1 MKTKI
6 IKYTFLLLVMVI
18 TSCTKDFEEINTDPN
33 RPKSVPTVNLISTA
47 QKSLMDDMMDEWFSG
62 RQGLLWS
69 QYWAQ
74 RNYTSEDRFS
84 IRQNTNNTYWR
95 LIYTDMMDL
104 EQIIKLASDTIESK
118 VIDTYYGD
126 AKGQI
131 AAANTLKAYVFQ
143 LLASTYGDIPYEQA
157 FQAAD
162 NPTPAYSTQKAIF
175 LDLFAK
181 LKAAADYLPTVEGQV
196 FTSGDLMYDGDAML
210 WAKFANSL
218 RLKIAIRLSKVTDP
232 ELVAARNTAIAEA
245 MDGAFTSN
253 DDNASVTYLGDGQSN
268 APMYDGFYTSRR
280 NDMTVTAQF
289 VDLLKGINDTLNNK
303 TNPFLGLTDPR
314 LPIWV
319 PKAKGVYRGMPYGI
333 EDKYASQ
340 LRAYAANLYNAVNIV
355 LTGDFTVVLMD
366 YAEVCFIKSELAG
379 WDQAHYE
386 AGVTA
391 SLEYWGA
398 DADASAAY
406 LAALPAA
413 NMENVMTQKYIALYM
428 NGYEAWAEWRR
439 TGFPKSI
446 VQVGELTGPTVDG
459 TPVEFTAIAGTAIP
473 RRLTYPV
480 QEFTI
485 NKANADAAAAAI
497 GGDEFSTR
505 LIWDK

>member
-1 MKTKI
+1 
-6 IKYTFLLLVMVI
+6 
-18 TSCTKDFEEINTDPN
+18 
-33 RPKSVPTVNLISTA
+33 
-47 QKSLMDDMMDEWFSG
+47 
-62 RQGLLWS
+62 
-69 QYWAQ
+69 
-74 RNYTSEDRFS
+74 
-84 IRQNTNNTYWR
+84 
-95 LIYTDMMDL
+95 
-104 EQIIKLASDTIESK
+104 
-118 VIDTYYGD
+118 
-126 AKGQI
+126 
-131 AAANTLKAYVFQ
+131 
-143 LLASTYGDIPYEQA
+143 
-157 FQAAD
+157 
-162 NPTPAYSTQKAIF
+162 
-175 LDLFAK
+175 
-181 LKAAADYLPTVEGQV
+181 
-196 FTSGDLMYDGDAML
+196 
-210 WAKFANSL
+210 
-218 RLKIAIRLSKVTDP
+218 
-232 ELVAARNTAIAEA
+232 
-245 MDGAFTSN
+245 
-253 DDNASVTYLGDGQSN
+253 
-268 APMYDGFYTSRR
+268 MYDGFYTSRR

-340 LRAYAANLYNAVNIV
+340 LRAYAANIYGAVNIV
-355 LTGDFTVVLMD
+355 LTGDFTVVMMD

-391 SLEYWGA
+391 SLDYWGA